1 MKKFFEA
8 LVLSTLLFTMGFLAY
23 PLLFVPLGALFFP
36 EFMEK
41 LVDVY
46 AVYLRQVWGFSNMIE
61 YADIL
66 DKRVIIVMTEEEGI
80 TLIPG
85 VAKLDKENYMFEVFP
100 DKEVMEEWDANEA
113 VGIGCETFENDV
125 IRKLEDDHNLKK
137 KYNVEY
143 AIML

>member
-1 MKKFFEA
+1 MYGDF
-8 LVLSTLLFTMGFLAY
+8 
-23 PLLFVPLGALFFP
+23 
-36 EFMEK
+36 
-41 LVDVY
+41 
-46 AVYLRQVWGFSNMIE
+46 NMIE

-85 VAKLDKENYMFEVFP
+85 VAKIDEDNYMFQVFP
-100 DKEVMEEWDANEA
+100 DKEVMEEWDASES
-113 VGIGCETFENDV
+113 VGIGCETFENDI
-125 IRKLEDDHNLKK
+125 IRKLDKDHNLRV

>member
-1 MKKFFEA
+1 
-8 LVLSTLLFTMGFLAY
+8 MGAIT
-23 PLLFVPLGALFFP
+23 
-36 EFMEK
+36 
-41 LVDVY
+41 
-46 AVYLRQVWGFSNMIE
+46 MIE

-85 VAKLDKENYMFEVFP
+85 VAKLDKDNYMFEVYP
-100 DKEVMEEWDANEA
+100 DKEVMEEWDASEA

-125 IRKLEDDHNLKK
+125 IRKLDKDHRLRI
-137 KYNVEY
+137 KYNVDY